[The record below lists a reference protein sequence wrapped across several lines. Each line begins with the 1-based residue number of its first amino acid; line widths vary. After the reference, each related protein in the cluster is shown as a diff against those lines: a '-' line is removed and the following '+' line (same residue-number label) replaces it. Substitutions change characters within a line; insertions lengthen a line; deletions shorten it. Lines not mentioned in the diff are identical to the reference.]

1 MRMEE
6 MRMEMKRIM
15 KRYVFMVL
23 ALPVLLMGCDN
34 GKLKDLEIRNNEL
47 TNQLEEMDSSMNSYL
62 ETISEIEDNLAVIK
76 LKQNMIATNA
86 SKDVEFDHEMRKSL
100 VNDLQAINSLMTTN
114 KEKITELQNLLKNSN
129 FQVAEFKKLVA
140 RVNTKLVEKD
150 EEITS
155 LTTRLED
162 LAFRNQTLDDNV
174 RFLTIR
180 VDTLSAVNQVQIATI
195 HNQKKLISRNLEELS
210 SGFVATGTLK
220 ELEEKQI
227 IKKEGGI
234 LGLGAVSALNSEVD
248 RDNFLRIDIQKTQT
262 IPLMV
267 KKVRVITNHPQDSYK
282 IEESENGELLASL
295 VITNPDRFW
304 NTSKFL
310 VVRVN

>member
-1 MRMEE
+1 MEE

>member
-1 MRMEE
+1 MEE

-195 HNQKKLISRNLEELS
+195 QNQKKLISRNLEELS

>member
-150 EEITS
+150 EEIAS

-195 HNQKKLISRNLEELS
+195 QNQKKLISRNLEELS

>member
-195 HNQKKLISRNLEELS
+195 QNQKKLISRNLEELS

-234 LGLGAVSALNSEVD
+234 LGIGAVSALNSEVD

>member
-195 HNQKKLISRNLEELS
+195 QNQKKLISRNLEELS

>member
-1 MRMEE
+1 MEE

-195 HNQKKLISRNLEELS
+195 QNQKKLISRNLEELS

-248 RDNFLRIDIQKTQT
+248 RDNFLRVDIQKTQT

>member
-1 MRMEE
+1 MEE

-150 EEITS
+150 EEIAS

-195 HNQKKLISRNLEELS
+195 QNQKKLISRNLEELS